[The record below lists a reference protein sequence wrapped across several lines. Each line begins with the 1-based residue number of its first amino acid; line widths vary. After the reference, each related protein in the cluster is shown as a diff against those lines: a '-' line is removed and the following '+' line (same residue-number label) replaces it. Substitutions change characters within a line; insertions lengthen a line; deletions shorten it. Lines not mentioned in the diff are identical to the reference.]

1 MYKSEKTADT
11 MDKAYID
18 GRYFKMKQEKGKNLR
33 AWELALLAALCLTL
47 CVGLW
52 AQKKQGE
59 LSSQVVRLHVLAVDD
74 SEEEQALKLRVRDA
88 VLADL
93 APLLEGVT
101 DRDEA
106 REILAGR
113 LQAIAEAAADAAEGR
128 KVSVS
133 LGPESYPLR
142 RYEGFVL
149 PAGTYESLRVVLGEG
164 EGHNWW
170 CVVFPPLCLSAAD
183 AGRVQSVMK
192 PDDFALIIEED
203 GYELR
208 FRIVEL
214 WGELQRLF
222 G

>member
-1 MYKSEKTADT
+1 
-11 MDKAYID
+11 
-18 GRYFKMKQEKGKNLR
+18 MKQENGKNLR
-33 AWELALLAALCLTL
+33 AWEVALLMALCLTL

-52 AQKKQGE
+52 AQKKQSE
-59 LSSQVVRLHVLAVDD
+59 LASQVVRLHVLAVDD
-74 SEEEQALKLRVRDA
+74 TESEQALKLRVRDA
-88 VLADL
+88 VLAYL
-93 APLLEGVT
+93 SPALEGVT

-106 REILAGR
+106 RGILAAHMKG
-113 LQAIAEAAADAAEGR
+113 IAEAAADAAEGR

-164 EGHNWW
+164 AGHNWW

-183 AGRVQSVMK
+183 ADRVQSVMK
-192 PDDFALIIEED
+192 PDDFALITEED

-208 FRIVEL
+208 FRIIEL
-214 WGELQRLF
+214 WGELQRWLEK
-222 G
+222 

>member
-1 MYKSEKTADT
+1 MLKEN
-11 MDKAYID
+11 
-18 GRYFKMKQEKGKNLR
+18 GKNLK
-33 AWELALLAALCLTL
+33 AWEVSLLMALCLTL

-59 LSSQVVRLHVLAVDD
+59 LASQVVRLHVLAVDD
-74 SEEEQALKLRVRDA
+74 SDYEQALKLRVRDA
-88 VLADL
+88 VLARL
-93 APLLEGVT
+93 APVLEGVT
-101 DRDEA
+101 DRDAA

-113 LQAIAEAAADAAEGR
+113 LQEIAETAAAVSEGR

-192 PDDFALIIEED
+192 PDDFALISEED

-222 G
+222 E

>member
-1 MYKSEKTADT
+1 ME
-11 MDKAYID
+11 
-18 GRYFKMKQEKGKNLR
+18 QEKGKNLR
-33 AWELALLAALCLTL
+33 AWEIALLMALCLTL

-59 LSSQVVRLHVLAVDD
+59 ISAQVVRLHVLAVDD
-74 SEEEQALKLRVRDA
+74 TEEEQALKLRVRDA
-88 VLADL
+88 VLAYLSPVL
-93 APLLEGVT
+93 AGVN

-106 REILAGR
+106 RQLLAGR
-113 LQAIAEAAADAAEGR
+113 LREIAEAAADAAEGR

-149 PAGTYESLRVVLGEG
+149 PAGTYESLRVVLGDG

-192 PDDFALIIEED
+192 PDDFALISEED

-214 WGELQRLF
+214 WGELQRLIR
-222 G
+222 

>member
-1 MYKSEKTADT
+1 MLKEN
-11 MDKAYID
+11 
-18 GRYFKMKQEKGKNLR
+18 GKNLK
-33 AWELALLAALCLTL
+33 AWEVALLMALCLTL

-59 LSSQVVRLHVLAVDD
+59 LASQVVRLHVLAVDD
-74 SEEEQALKLRVRDA
+74 SDYEQALKLRVRDA

-93 APLLEGVT
+93 APALEGVT
-101 DRDEA
+101 DRDAA

-113 LQAIAEAAADAAEGR
+113 LQEIAETAADAAEGR

-164 EGHNWW
+164 QGHNWW
-170 CVVFPPLCLSAAD
+170 CVVFPPVCLSAAEQE
-183 AGRVQSVMK
+183 AMQPVMN
-192 PDDFALIIEED
+192 PDDYALITRED
-203 GYELR
+203 GWEIR

-214 WGELQRLF
+214 WGKLF
-222 G
+222 NISFRAD